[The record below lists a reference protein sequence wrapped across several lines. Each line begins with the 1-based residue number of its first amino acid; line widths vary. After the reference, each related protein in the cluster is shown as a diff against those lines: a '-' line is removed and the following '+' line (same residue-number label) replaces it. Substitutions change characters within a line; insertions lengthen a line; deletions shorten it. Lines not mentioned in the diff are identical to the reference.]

1 MAIFLPLAAVGPE
14 IAKSFQVNIFRHR
27 ATLFTCSADPAIR
40 NLKGEG
46 LWTEGR
52 ARRRELE
59 PERVER
65 AAGTGRDALLRGPA
79 WPAQVVAEWPR
90 LWGLAPRRHAFN
102 GPAWTAAWAASR
114 GPSLDLFS
122 PVVEGPAGIEGIL
135 PLVRDP
141 DRVLRFHGRPECDY
155 ADLLAAPGNAP
166 AMLERSLRLLLG
178 RRGWR
183 RAELDNV
190 REDGILAS
198 ALDRLPAGLRRL
210 VSVER
215 QAACPAV
222 SAAVDGP
229 GVFSALA
236 AKDKLRQYHRKLG
249 RLGEVGFRHLASREE
264 ALAHLPGFF
273 RQHQERSVLAGRDS
287 QFLDERPR
295 RFYEELVRAMD
306 PATELRFGILTAGDR
321 IAACHFGFEANGRF
335 LFYKPT
341 FDVALWDYSPGQVL
355 LRALFEYAEDRGLG
369 IFDFTIGDEDY
380 KHRFANEVVHTLR
393 ITVARSGGSARATG
407 LARAARGRL
416 RELPWL
422 RSLVSS
428 VRARKAPAVRA
439 PGAVLAWRA
448 TAVTSE
454 DPAGAARGTS
464 RAERGGLA
472 ELAGLSLAHPAAFP
486 AASIPALRLRL
497 KSDELW
503 VARSGG
509 DIVAA
514 AWIGG
519 REEPA
524 LWPGAVKYRV
534 ISEAWTAEPA
544 DLPWWTGELLEAA
557 GANRDEALPLLV
569 LAADGE
575 PLARESARRGWPVAG
590 RLTQVR

>member
-1 MAIFLPLAAVGPE
+1 M
-14 IAKSFQVNIFRHR
+14 
-27 ATLFTCSADPAIR
+27 
-40 NLKGEG
+40 EG
-46 LWTEGR
+46 
-52 ARRRELE
+52 
-59 PERVER
+59 
-65 AAGTGRDALLRGPA
+65 AAGQGSDALLRGSA
-79 WPAQVVAEWPR
+79 WPARILAEWPR
-90 LWGLAPRRHAFN
+90 LWGLGPRRHAFN

-114 GPSLDLFS
+114 RSSLDLFT
-122 PVVEGPAGIEGIL
+122 PVAAGPAGIAGIL

-141 DRVLRFHGRPECDY
+141 DGVLRFHGRPECDY
-155 ADLLAAPGNAP
+155 ADLLSAP
-166 AMLERSLRLLLG
+166 ADAAAVLERSLRLLVAEG
-178 RRGWR
+178 GWR

-222 SAAVDGP
+222 SATAGGP

-249 RLGEVGFRHLASREE
+249 RLGEVGFRHLESREE
-264 ALAHLPGFF
+264 VLAQLPGFF

-306 PATELRFGILTAGDR
+306 PATELRFGILKAGDR
-321 IAACHFGFEANGRF
+321 LAACHFGFEANGRF

-355 LRALFEYAEDRGLG
+355 LRSLFEYAETRGLEV
-369 IFDFTIGDEDY
+369 FDFTIGDEDY
-380 KHRFANEVVHTLR
+380 KHRFANEVVHTLS
-393 ITVARSGGSARATG
+393 ITVARSGRSARAAG

-416 RELPWL
+416 RKLPWL

-428 VRARKAPAVRA
+428 VRARRAPAARA
-439 PGAVLAWRA
+439 PRELLAYRPSA
-448 TAVTSE
+448 GQSGS
-454 DPAGAARGTS
+454 GAAPARG
-464 RAERGGLA
+464 RLAAERGGLA
-472 ELAGLSLAHPAAFP
+472 ELAGLSLAYAAEFP
-486 AASIPALRLRL
+486 AASIPGLRLRL
-497 KSDELW
+497 KRDELW

-519 REEPA
+519 REAPA
-524 LWPGAVKYRV
+524 LWAGAEQSRV
-534 ISEAWTAEPA
+534 IYDAWTAEPA
-544 DLPWWTGELLEAA
+544 DLSGWTDTLLDAA
-557 GANRDEALPLLV
+557 GAGRKDVLPLLV
-569 LAADGE
+569 LAADGAQ
-575 PLARESARRGWPVAG
+575 LAREGARRGWPVAG
-590 RLTQVR
+590 RVTQVS

>member
-1 MAIFLPLAAVGPE
+1 M
-14 IAKSFQVNIFRHR
+14 
-27 ATLFTCSADPAIR
+27 FTQSADPAIR

-46 LWTEGR
+46 LCIEGS
-52 ARRRELE
+52 AGRRKL
-59 PERVER
+59 
-65 AAGTGRDALLRGPA
+65 ASDGAGKSAGTRGGVLLRGPV
-79 WPAQVVAEWPR
+79 WPARALAAWPR

-102 GPAWTAAWAASR
+102 GPAWTAAWAAAR
-114 GPSLDLFS
+114 GPSLELFS
-122 PVVEGPAGIEGIL
+122 PLTEGPAGIEGIL

-141 DRVLRFHGRPECDY
+141 DGVLRFHGRPECDY
-155 ADLLAAPGNAP
+155 ADLLSAPGDA
-166 AMLERSLRLLLG
+166 ATVLERSLGLLLAE
-178 RRGWR
+178 RGWR

-198 ALDRLPAGLRRL
+198 ALDRLPASLRRL

-222 SAAVDGP
+222 SAALGGP
-229 GVFSALA
+229 GVYSALA
-236 AKDKLRQYHRKLG
+236 GKDKLRQYHRKLG

-264 ALAHLPGFF
+264 AMAHLPGFF
-273 RQHQERSVLAGRDS
+273 RQHQERSALAGRDS
-287 QFLDERPR
+287 QFLEERPR

-306 PATELRFGILTAGDR
+306 PASELRFGILTAGDR

-355 LRALFEYAEDRGLG
+355 LRALFEYAEDRGLEV
-369 IFDFTIGDEDY
+369 FDFTIGDEDY

-393 ITVARSGGSARATG
+393 ITIARSGPRARATG

-428 VRARKAPAVRA
+428 VRARRAPAGRA
-439 PGAVLAWRA
+439 PGELLAYRP
-448 TAVTSE
+448 SGGS
-454 DPAGAARGTS
+454 AGAGPVPS
-464 RAERGGLA
+464 RQLAAERGGLG
-472 ELAGLSLAHPAAFP
+472 ELAGLSLAYAAEFP

-497 KSDELW
+497 KRDELW
-503 VARSGG
+503 VARNGG

-524 LWPGAVKYRV
+524 LWAGAEQSRV
-534 ISEAWTAEPA
+534 IYDAWTAEPA
-544 DLPWWTGELLEAA
+544 DLSGWTDTLLAAA
-557 GANRDEALPLLV
+557 GEGRKDVVPLLV
-569 LAADGE
+569 LAADGAR
-575 PLARESARRGWPVAG
+575 LAREGARRGWPVAG
-590 RLTQVR
+590 RVTQVS

>member
-1 MAIFLPLAAVGPE
+1 M
-14 IAKSFQVNIFRHR
+14 
-27 ATLFTCSADPAIR
+27 
-40 NLKGEG
+40 
-46 LWTEGR
+46 
-52 ARRRELE
+52 
-59 PERVER
+59 
-65 AAGTGRDALLRGPA
+65 
-79 WPAQVVAEWPR
+79 AEWPR
-90 LWGLAPRRHAFN
+90 LWALAPRRHAFN
-102 GPAWTAAWAASR
+102 GAAWTAAWAASR

-122 PVVEGPAGIEGIL
+122 PAVGGATGLEGIL

-141 DRVLRFHGRPECDY
+141 DGVLRFHGRPECDY
-155 ADLLAAPGNAP
+155 ADLLAAPGSAP
-166 AMLERSLRLLLG
+166 AVLEQSLRLLLSE
-178 RRGWR
+178 RGWR
-183 RAELDNV
+183 RAKLDNV

-198 ALDRLPAGLRRL
+198 ALDRLPYDLRRL
-210 VSVER
+210 LSVER

-222 SAAVDGP
+222 SAAVGGA
-229 GVFSALA
+229 GVFRELA
-236 AKDKLRQYHRKLG
+236 NKDKLRQYHRKLG

-264 ALAHLPGFF
+264 ALAHLPRFF

-369 IFDFTIGDEDY
+369 VFDFTIGDEDY

-407 LARAARGRL
+407 MARAARARL

-428 VRARKAPAVRA
+428 VRARKAPAARA
-439 PGAVLAWRA
+439 PGAVLAYRA
-448 TAVTSE
+448 SAVTSVGRAPPLPE
-454 DPAGAARGTS
+454 AP

-472 ELAGLSLAHPAAFP
+472 ELAGLSLAHPSKFP

-503 VARSGG
+503 LARNGG

-514 AWIGG
+514 AWIGV
-519 REEPA
+519 REGQA
-524 LWPGAVKYRV
+524 LWPGAEKSGV
-534 ISEAWTAEPA
+534 ISEAWTAKPA
-544 DLPWWTGELLEAA
+544 DLASWTDSLLEAA
-557 GANRDEALPLLV
+557 SANRDEALPLLV

-575 PLARESARRGWPVAG
+575 PLAQESARRGWPVAG
-590 RLTQVR
+590 RLTLVS